1 MNALVAARRSVDTF
15 IASRAVVEQGFSLVE
30 FLISSLIVLV
40 MATSV
45 FDLLNHMQRTASY
58 QTEVQG
64 VLENTRMAMETVERI
79 LEQAGNDPSGA
90 GFPGITITSATE
102 VRVCSDLTGSAGPG
116 SPDKGDPD
124 GDIDDANEDVT
135 IRFNASDQSIELI
148 PAGGSAQ
155 PIASNISAFAM
166 QYFDS
171 NGVATSS
178 GNDVRRIRVSLTG
191 TSPFPDPQTRQVFC
205 IQISSDVQLAARR

>member
-1 MNALVAARRSVDTF
+1 MNALVTARRSVGCYISCLAF
-15 IASRAVVEQGFSLVE
+15 VEQGFSLVE
-30 FLISSLIVLV
+30 FLVSSLIVLV

-45 FDLLNHMQRTASY
+45 FDLLSHLQRMASY

-64 VLENTRMAMETVERI
+64 VIENTRTAMETVARI
-79 LEQAGNDPSGA
+79 LEEAGNDPLGS

-102 VRVCSDLTGSAGPG
+102 VRVRSDLTGSAGPG

-124 GDIDDANEDVT
+124 GDTDDANEDVT
-135 IRFNASDQSIELI
+135 IRFNESDQSIELI

-155 PIASNISAFAM
+155 PIASNISAFSM

-171 NGVATSS
+171 SGVVTSN
-178 GNDVRRIRVSLTG
+178 GNDVRRIRLSLTS
-191 TSPFPDPQTRQVFC
+191 TSPFPDPQTHQAFSM
-205 IQISSDVQLAARR
+205 QISSDVQLAARR